1 MTISVANFNTSGF
14 TLAADGDTVI
24 TLTGG
29 QVYNVGSYGI
39 NGTGHYGF
47 AFNNGDWA
55 GYYGIGIG
63 NLSGNSGVTNSIG
76 AHITGYSVGAYIF
89 GNTIINNGGSIDAI
103 YGIYC
108 NGGTPFDVTL
118 YNYGNISG
126 IGASY
131 TGSYGVDTIINKG
144 NMAGSIILASGND
157 FYDGRGGTVIGAVYG
172 SNGNDVLV
180 GGSGEDKLFDT
191 YDSNWIV
198 GGGGDDTVTIG
209 NYGAS
214 NGTTTA
220 WAGEANFGT
229 DNSTNDT
236 LLVEGSGASIFLGG
250 TVFNAASGAVA
261 GWIWG
266 FENATGTF
274 NADSIVGT
282 AGNNILNGGGGADWL
297 VGGGGYDQFV
307 FAAGNTSGSTIA
319 DYSRDII
326 DLHNIDANT
335 ATASDD
341 PFAYRTAHTNNTA
354 AEMVFTN
361 YGSGGKFDLY
371 VNADNIIDATVYIAY
386 AAGTTAPTAS
396 DFWL

>member
-1 MTISVANFNTSGF
+1 MTTTVTSYSSTGFTFAASYDALYVLSGGAVYNTSGNGVF
-14 TLAADGDTVI
+14 ATNYAYVYDYGSIIGVGYGIRLDGGGRITITASGTVGGNIEGIDLSGSTDIFNAGSI
-24 TLTGG
+24 TGAYGVYANTGNFNVNLNNTGTIVATGG
-29 QVYNVGSYGI
+29 YSYLGS
-39 NGTGHYGF
+39 
-47 AFNNGDWA
+47 
-55 GYYGIGIG
+55 
-63 NLSGNSGVTNSIG
+63 SGVDRIVNSGVMSG
-76 AHITGYSVGAYIF
+76 DIF
-89 GNTIINNGGSIDAI
+89 LD
-103 YGIYC
+103 
-108 NGGTPFDVTL
+108 
-118 YNYGNISG
+118 
-126 IGASY
+126 
-131 TGSYGVDTIINKG
+131 
-144 NMAGSIILASGND
+144 SGND
-157 FYDGRGGTVIGAVYG
+157 FYDGRGGTVIGTVYG
-172 SNGNDVLV
+172 SRGNDVLV
-180 GGSGEDKLFDT
+180 GGSGEDKL
-191 YDSNWIV
+191 YDYTGSNWIV

-236 LLVEGSGASIFLGG
+236 LLVDGSGANIFLGG

-266 FENATGTF
+266 FENATGTGY
-274 NADSIVGT
+274 ADSIVGT
-282 AGNNILNGGGGADWL
+282 AGNNIINGGGGADWL

-307 FAAGNTSGSTIA
+307 FGALDTSGSTIA

-361 YGSGGKFDLY
+361 YSSGGKFDLY